1 MAEAEYGKGVPMAT
15 TPQMGAI
22 DSSVESIRYRSQ
34 LIARNQR
41 LDSGIMATGI
51 LGFGAGFIF
60 VFLVIIIIPL
70 LVWKLTGNGM

>member
-1 MAEAEYGKGVPMAT
+1 MAETEYGKGVPTAT

-34 LIARNQR
+34 LIARNQK

-60 VFLVIIIIPL
+60 VFLVIIVIPL
-70 LVWKLTGNGM
+70 LVWGLTGGA

>member
-15 TPQMGAI
+15 TPQMVAV
-22 DSSVESIRYRSQ
+22 DTTVESIRYRAQ
-34 LIARNQR
+34 LIARNQK

-60 VFLVIIIIPL
+60 IFLMVVVIPL
-70 LVWKLTGNGM
+70 LVWGI

>member
-22 DSSVESIRYRSQ
+22 DTSVESIRYRAQ
-34 LIARNQR
+34 LIARNQK

-60 VFLVIIIIPL
+60 VFIMVIIIPL
-70 LVWKLTGNGM
+70 IVWGIF

>member
-22 DSSVESIRYRSQ
+22 DSSVESIRYRAQ
-34 LIARNQR
+34 LIARNQK

-60 VFLVIIIIPL
+60 VFLVVIVIPL
-70 LVWKLTGNGM
+70 IVWGISR

>member
-1 MAEAEYGKGVPMAT
+1 MAEAEYGKGVPTAT
-15 TPQMGAI
+15 TPHMGAI

-70 LVWKLTGNGM
+70 LVWKLTGNGI

>member
-22 DSSVESIRYRSQ
+22 DTSVESIRYRAQ
-34 LIARNQR
+34 LIARNQK

-60 VFLVIIIIPL
+60 VFIVVIVIPL
-70 LVWKLTGNGM
+70 LVWGILR